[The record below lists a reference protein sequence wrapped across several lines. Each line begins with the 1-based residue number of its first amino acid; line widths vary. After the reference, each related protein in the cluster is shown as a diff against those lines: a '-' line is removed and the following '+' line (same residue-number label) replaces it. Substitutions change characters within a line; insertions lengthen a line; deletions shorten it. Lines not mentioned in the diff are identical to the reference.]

1 MSSCGC
7 YVRMLRMLRLGRL
20 ILTLGFAAPCCSER
34 SKRMPD
40 QFEGK
45 NRSGVE
51 AKGYSTKWVWNEVVE
66 RIPAWAEVSG
76 RVFD

>member
-1 MSSCGC
+1 
-7 YVRMLRMLRLGRL
+7 MLRLGRL
-20 ILTLGFAAPCCSER
+20 ILTLGFAAPCSEL

-66 RIPAWAEVSG
+66 QISTWAEVSG